1 MVAYSE
7 EMRTMLQSDDKVPS
21 GRRYLQCHHHND
33 NDNPTTLGH
42 GKITMIISYTLALI
56 LYRPMCIKEI
66 IVGGLL
72 NDYLPYMTP
81 MDCSKLVLSSVF
93 EV

>member
-1 MVAYSE
+1 
-7 EMRTMLQSDDKVPS
+7 
-21 GRRYLQCHHHND
+21 
-33 NDNPTTLGH
+33 
-42 GKITMIISYTLALI
+42 
-56 LYRPMCIKEI
+56 MCNKEI

-93 EV
+93 DV